1 MLNRRHLIT
10 LAVAAALA
18 AAVPA
23 GAQDTAGRDLLQKV
37 VDAAPR
43 KPFVAKAKLTSPSR
57 GWDRDLGLYFKNLD
71 GTDAS
76 YMEVTAP
83 FDVKD
88 TRFLMLDRK
97 EGRDEQFIYVPAM
110 KRAIQVSNE
119 TRKQPFL
126 GSDFYVIDMVTPN
139 LDDYTHAVVGQDK
152 VGDRSCTLVESVPTS
167 PAGEVYSKTIACVD
181 PKDLLIVRTQFFDVK
196 GKPLK
201 VWTIEQYDKVDGV
214 WTPRKQRMVNSQ
226 DNTESI
232 LELAEIKYDA
242 PVENETFSRA
252 HLTR

>member
-23 GAQDTAGRDLLQKV
+23 GAQDSAGRELLQKV

-43 KPFVAKAKLTSPSR
+43 KPFVARAKLTSPSR
-57 GWDRDLGLYFKNLD
+57 GWDRDLGLYYKNLD

-97 EGRDEQFIYVPAM
+97 AGRDEQFIYVPAM

-126 GSDFYVIDMVTPN
+126 GSDFYVVDMVSPN
-139 LDDYTHAVVGQDK
+139 LADYSHTLGGQDK
-152 VGDRSCTLVESVPTS
+152 VGERECTLVESVPSS
-167 PAGEVYSKTIACVD
+167 PANEIYSKTIACVD
-181 PKDLLIVRTQFFDVK
+181 PKDLLIVRTQFFDAK
-196 GKPLK
+196 GNAYK

-214 WTPRKQRMVNSQ
+214 WTPRKQRMVNVQ
-226 DNTESI
+226 DDTESI
-232 LELAEIKYDA
+232 LEITEIKYDA
-242 PVENETFSRA
+242 PVSDETFTRA

>member
-1 MLNRRHLIT
+1 MLNRRPLIT

-23 GAQDTAGRDLLQKV
+23 RAQDTAGRDLLQKV

-43 KPFVAKAKLTSPSR
+43 KPFVARAKLTSPSR

-76 YMEVTAP
+76 YIEVTAP

-97 EGRDEQFIYVPAM
+97 DGRDEQFIYVPAM

-126 GSDFYVIDMVTPN
+126 GSDFYVVDMVSPN
-139 LDDYTHAVVGQDK
+139 LADYTHALGGQDK
-152 VGDRSCTLVESVPTS
+152 VGDRECTLVESVPNA
-167 PAGEVYSKTIACVD
+167 PANELYSKMIACVD
-181 PKDLLIVRTQFFDVK
+181 PKDLLIVRTQFFDAK
-196 GKPLK
+196 GKAYK

-214 WTPRKQRMVNSQ
+214 WTPRKQRMENVQ

-232 LELAEIKYDA
+232 LEITEIKYDA
-242 PVENETFSRA
+242 PVSDETFTRA